1 MKTNL
6 FKYLIMKKIISLIC
20 IASFAIGVFSCKK
33 EEQHQEI
40 KQEDNRTAKVI
51 QQLNNTVI
59 LGQDVKMAGVDKSRL
74 PGGVPT
80 KFRFRW
86 KEAEK
91 KMEIQ
96 IVKIQPGSMPFAI
109 GMTANATLMEL
120 SSWEKNEYPE
130 AGWIKLFD
138 DKGEVTPYL
147 KDDDPAKPKPDGA
160 VILVGFYNVNTQEIE
175 ISINYNMMNVVGHV
189 FRQKIDTARLKNF
202 NEEYDAYEEA
212 LAEWKLDHGDEQ
224 LRGKTYQY
232 TVELLGESR
241 TLSSTLTYE
250 GKTTQVDLP
259 IHFQWKGG
267 TEYTNVTKRMRI
279 TLPKTAVA
287 ANNMQISFE
296 ASARFAY
303 PTTKTEQ
310 ELYQKAG
317 IEGETFSHYLFTK
330 FKAVNVT
337 TTLWNAE
344 GTQQLKTSDKG
355 EIRII
360 TRLKKN
366 GASIRLAYINKE
378 LGLYITSPIIPI
390 EGGYDDL

>member
-1 MKTNL
+1 MV
-6 FKYLIMKKIISLIC
+6 KKIISLLC
-20 IASFAIGVFSCKK
+20 IASFVIGAVSCKK

-40 KQEDNRTAKVI
+40 VREDNRTAKVI
-51 QQLNNTVI
+51 QQLNGTVI

-74 PGGVPT
+74 QGGVPT
-80 KFRFRW
+80 KFRFHW

-109 GMTANATLMEL
+109 GVTANATLMEL

-160 VILVGFYNVNTQEIE
+160 MIMIGFYNVNTQEIE
-175 ISINYNMMNVVGHV
+175 FSINYNMMNVVGHV
-189 FRQKIDTARLKNF
+189 FRQKIDAARLKNF
-202 NEEYDAYEEA
+202 DEEYDAYEEA

-232 TVELLGESR
+232 TVEFLGESKTLPAA
-241 TLSSTLTYE
+241 TLSYE

-259 IHFQWKGG
+259 IHFQWEGG

-279 TLPKTAVA
+279 TLPKTLVG
-287 ANNMQISFE
+287 ANNIQISFD

-317 IEGETFSHYLFTK
+317 IEGEIFSHYVFTK
-330 FKAVNVT
+330 LKAVNVAT
-337 TTLWNAE
+337 TIWNAE
-344 GTQQLKTSDKG
+344 GTQQLKTSNKG
-355 EIRII
+355 ELRII
-360 TRLKKN
+360 TRLKKD
-366 GASIRLAYINKE
+366 APSIRLAYVNKE
-378 LGLYITSPIIPI
+378 LGLSITSPIIPL
-390 EGGYDDL
+390 EGGYDSFY

>member
-1 MKTNL
+1 
-6 FKYLIMKKIISLIC
+6 MKKIISLLC
-20 IASFAIGVFSCKK
+20 IASFVIGAFSCKK

-40 KQEDNRTAKVI
+40 VREDNRTAKVI
-51 QQLNNTVI
+51 QQLKSTVI

-160 VILVGFYNVNTQEIE
+160 VLLVGFYNVNTQQIE
-175 ISINYNMMNVVGHV
+175 LSINYNMMNVVGHV
-189 FRQKIDTARLKNF
+189 FRQKIDAARIKNF
-202 NEEYDAYEEA
+202 DEEYDAYEEA

-232 TVELLGESR
+232 TVEFLGESKTLPAT
-241 TLSSTLTYE
+241 TLSYE
-250 GKTTQVDLP
+250 GKTAQVNLP

-267 TEYTNVTKRMRI
+267 TEYTNVTKRMQI
-279 TLPKTAVA
+279 TLPKTLVA
-287 ANNMQISFE
+287 AHNIQISFD
-296 ASARFAY
+296 ATARFAY

-317 IEGETFSHYLFTK
+317 IEGETFSHYVFTK
-330 FKAVNVT
+330 FKA
-337 TTLWNAE
+337 A
-344 GTQQLKTSDKG
+344 K
-355 EIRII
+355 
-360 TRLKKN
+360 
-366 GASIRLAYINKE
+366 
-378 LGLYITSPIIPI
+378 
-390 EGGYDDL
+390 DL